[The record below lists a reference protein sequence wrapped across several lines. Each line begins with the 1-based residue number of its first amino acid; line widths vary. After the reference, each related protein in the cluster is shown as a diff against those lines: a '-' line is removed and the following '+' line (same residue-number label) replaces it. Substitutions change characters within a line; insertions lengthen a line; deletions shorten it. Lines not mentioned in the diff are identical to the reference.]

1 MKKIVLLGLAII
13 LFTACKATYSRSAQ
27 NELKGTWTIA
37 SVSYSQNDVNVKAL
51 GLMDAKC
58 FTNSQWNF
66 IPNNQSGDFQSTTNA
81 SCPSQ
86 QLSFKWY
93 ITPDNQFGLKF
104 LEEDVKAKKILSGY
118 LFGISN
124 QTENSFKLTQSA
136 SLDGKSIQI
145 YYQFTKN

>member
-27 NELKGTWTIA
+27 SDLKGAWTITD
-37 SVSYSQNDVNVKAL
+37 VSYSQNDINVKAL

-58 FTNSQWNF
+58 FKNSLWNF
-66 IPNNQSGDFQSTTNA
+66 APNNQTGNFQSEGSQKCA
-81 SCPSQ
+81 SQ
-86 QLSFKWY
+86 QMNFKWY
-93 ITPDNQFGLKF
+93 ITLDNQFGLKF